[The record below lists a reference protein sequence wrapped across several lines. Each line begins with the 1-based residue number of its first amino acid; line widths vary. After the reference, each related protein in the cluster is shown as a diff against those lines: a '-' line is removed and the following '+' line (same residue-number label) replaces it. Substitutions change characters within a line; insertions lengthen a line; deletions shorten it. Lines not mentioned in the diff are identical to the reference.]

1 MTERPAFLSLR
12 DVSVHYGAVA
22 ALDSISIDVRQG
34 ETVTIL
40 GANGAGKTTMMR
52 AIMGMAPLT
61 GGQIEL
67 QGLRLD
73 GMKTHHVARAGVGLV
88 PEGRKV
94 YGRLSVEENLLM
106 GSRLATSDVPEA
118 ERLERVLARFPALR
132 TRMKESGALL
142 SGGEQQMVSLGR
154 ALMTEP
160 KVLMM
165 DEPSLGLAPLLIA
178 EVFRVIA
185 ALRDAGVTILLV
197 EQNAAAALEVAD
209 RAYVLQTG
217 RVVAQGSAAELQSG
231 SAIAD
236 AYLGMG

>member
-22 ALDSISIDVRQG
+22 ALDSISIEVRQG

-73 GMKTHHVARAGVGLV
+73 GMKPHHVARAGVGLV

-94 YGRLSVEENLLM
+94 YGRLSVAENLLM
-106 GSRLATSDVPEA
+106 GSRLATSHVPEA

-132 TRMKESGALL
+132 TRMKDSGALL

-217 RVVAQGSAAELQSG
+217 RVVAQGSAAELQSS

-236 AYLGMG
+236 AYLGIG